1 MQASSI
7 FYEELPWF
15 DQLSALL
22 GHHDAKKF
30 QKILI
35 EYVGQV
41 KVKFIRL
48 KRVFVH
54 ANVELKLNSETK
66 SMNNVY
72 LERQRQQR
80 QFP

>member
-1 MQASSI
+1 MYLFISVTCYCLSLNESLLFQILKFNTPVVAAMQASSI

-30 QKILI
+30 QKILF

-41 KVKFIRL
+41 EAKC
-48 KRVFVH
+48 
-54 ANVELKLNSETK
+54 N
-66 SMNNVY
+66 
-72 LERQRQQR
+72 
-80 QFP
+80 